1 MAKESHQITTGSP
14 LYTYP
19 CFGKCSCASPHVKH
33 LPPALGTEDT
43 AMCRLFSQSF
53 SLRSYI
59 FQSGIKTLS
68 YDFSEG
74 STLLTRFVLQQNDK
88 SVDFF
93 ERFNYKE
100 SSWNNLKLK
109 SFLQVLFSF
118 RCNSLDLWRDYTDP
132 KRCQTPGAFDIS
144 GLLILDLSNLLTT
157 KKAYSVQCCIFLF
170 LT

>member
-1 MAKESHQITTGSP
+1 
-14 LYTYP
+14 
-19 CFGKCSCASPHVKH
+19 
-33 LPPALGTEDT
+33 
-43 AMCRLFSQSF
+43 MCRLFSQSF

-100 SSWNNLKLK
+100 SS
-109 SFLQVLFSF
+109 
-118 RCNSLDLWRDYTDP
+118 
-132 KRCQTPGAFDIS
+132 
-144 GLLILDLSNLLTT
+144 
-157 KKAYSVQCCIFLF
+157 
-170 LT
+170 